1 MDKNLT
7 KNYINIYFWRS
18 ISIISGFLSLL
29 IVVPHLSNNQELYG
43 IYAFCISF
51 SMYLTYADIG
61 FLGAGQKY
69 AAEEFAKGNR
79 DEEIKIFGFTGAI
92 LLLMVLPFSLA
103 MIYLSF
109 TPERVINDLSIEGR
123 KIAGNIFLIIGV
135 LSPIQV
141 IIQRLVQSILIIR
154 IKDYISL
161 RIDLVFNILKIFSV
175 FIFFAKARYMVV
187 EYFLFISLMTL
198 FSSVIIL
205 IFIYKSENY
214 DFIKLVKSIRLSDK
228 YYQKTKKL
236 AIGSL
241 FLTIGWLIYY
251 ELDFIII
258 GKWFGPHEVAIYA
271 IGFTFLNFLRTL
283 WNTVFSPYSQRF
295 NHFVGVGNMLGLK
308 KLASNIVN
316 YTLPLCVIVTG
327 VLVIFA
333 KPLVLFWVGPD
344 YLRSVIILQILVL
357 GTGFAF
363 ITKPASYY
371 FTAETKYKYIYIL
384 AITLPLV
391 FLVGMRIF
399 VPIYGITG
407 FAIAKTLAMI
417 VGFFV
422 STVGISS
429 IVKPVQIMR
438 NWFIPTLTIV
448 GSFIFIMLQI
458 THWIFP
464 SLMKNTIDLLK
475 LILLL
480 GGTVPFIY
488 LLILLTNGTQREDL
502 KMISKKIYLR
512 LNIQ

>member
-1 MDKNLT
+1 
-7 KNYINIYFWRS
+7 
-18 ISIISGFLSLL
+18 
-29 IVVPHLSNNQELYG
+29 
-43 IYAFCISF
+43 
-51 SMYLTYADIG
+51 
-61 FLGAGQKY
+61 
-69 AAEEFAKGNR
+69 
-79 DEEIKIFGFTGAI
+79 
-92 LLLMVLPFSLA
+92 
-103 MIYLSF
+103 
-109 TPERVINDLSIEGR
+109 
-123 KIAGNIFLIIGV
+123 
-135 LSPIQV
+135 
-141 IIQRLVQSILIIR
+141 
-154 IKDYISL
+154 
-161 RIDLVFNILKIFSV
+161 
-175 FIFFAKARYMVV
+175 
-187 EYFLFISLMTL
+187 
-198 FSSVIIL
+198 
-205 IFIYKSENY
+205 
-214 DFIKLVKSIRLSDK
+214 
-228 YYQKTKKL
+228 
-236 AIGSL
+236 
-241 FLTIGWLIYY
+241 
-251 ELDFIII
+251 
-258 GKWFGPHEVAIYA
+258 
-271 IGFTFLNFLRTL
+271 
-283 WNTVFSPYSQRF
+283 
-295 NHFVGVGNMLGLK
+295 MLGLK

-371 FTAETKYKYIYIL
+371 STAETKYKYIYIL